1 MPRRAWIWLLLL
13 GVPVALSYPWLPDGS
28 LVAGICFEG
37 LGAIACVIMMVAIRV
52 RRPAQVRMW
61 WLLAAGSSFSV
72 LGDLTYDVLLN
83 ALHVDAYPSV
93 ADVFY
98 LLSYPVTVSGLGLLV
113 RGRTRGR
120 DRVGLLDAAI
130 VSTALALPAWT
141 FVIRPISA
149 LDHAG
154 LGDQLVS
161 LAYPIFDVLL
171 VVITA
176 RLVTTPGSRR
186 LPAPYLMLVIAQVTR
201 LVSDISFSATSIS
214 GTDFPWLD
222 SGWLFTYL
230 LTTAALL
237 HPSAGRIDEAA
248 PRREAGSLSSPRLT
262 LLAAASLLAPAVLV
276 VQGCRNAQEIDWLAV
291 AVGSTILFLLVV
303 ARMKLLLN
311 RVHRQARLLE
321 QLAHLDGLTGVPNRR
336 SWDDA
341 LTRELARARRSGEPV
356 VVGLL
361 DLDFFKK
368 FNDGYGHQAGDLLL
382 KEAAAAWRA
391 QLRDPDVL
399 ARYGGEEFGVV
410 IAGLPAEEALAIVS
424 RLRPVTPRGQ
434 TFSAGL
440 AEWDGHESAD
450 DLVRR
455 ADEALYLAKDT
466 GRDRVLL
473 AEDVTLAG

>member
-1 MPRRAWIWLLLL
+1 MPRRAWFWLLLS
-13 GVPVALSYPWLPDGS
+13 GVPVALSNPWLPEGS
-28 LVAGICFEG
+28 LLSGIGFDG
-37 LGAIACVIMMVAIRV
+37 LGVLTCLVMMLAIR
-52 RRPAQVRMW
+52 RIRPPQARMW
-61 WLLAAGSSFSV
+61 WLLAAGSGFSV
-72 LGDLTYDVLLN
+72 LGDIVYDVLLN
-83 ALHVDAYPSV
+83 VLHVDAYPSV
-93 ADVFY
+93 ADIFY
-98 LLSYPVTVSGLGLLV
+98 LLSYPVTVGGLGLLV

-171 VVITA
+171 VVMTA

-186 LPAPYLMLVIAQVTR
+186 LPVPFLMLVVAQVTR
-201 LVSDISFSATSIS
+201 LLSDVSFSATSIT
-214 GTDFPWLD
+214 GADFPWLD
-222 SGWLFTYL
+222 PGWLLTYL
-230 LTTAALL
+230 FTTAALL
-237 HPSAGRIDEAA
+237 HPAAGRIDE
-248 PRREAGSLSSPRLT
+248 PGPQRDAGVLSTPRLT

-276 VQGCRNAQEIDWLAV
+276 VQGCLDAQKIDWLAV

-311 RVHRQARLLE
+311 RVHRQARQLE

-440 AEWDGHESAD
+440 AEWDGQESAD
-450 DLVRR
+450 ELVRR
-455 ADEALYLAKDT
+455 ADQALYLAKDA

-473 AEDVTLAG
+473 AKDVTLAG

>member
-1 MPRRAWIWLLLL
+1 MSRWGWLWLLVL
-13 GVPVALSYPWLPDGS
+13 GGPVALGYPLLPDGS

-37 LGAIACVIMMVAIRV
+37 LGAVACVIMAVAVRL
-52 RRPAQVRMW
+52 RRPARAGMW
-61 WLLAAGSSFSV
+61 YLLAAGNGASV
-72 LGDLTYDVLLN
+72 LGDLVYDYLLN
-83 ALHVDAYPSV
+83 VEHVDAYPSV

-98 LLSYPVTVSGLGLLV
+98 LLSYPLTVAGLVLLV

-120 DRVGLLDAAI
+120 DRVGLVDAAI
-130 VSTALALPAWT
+130 LSTAVALPAWT
-141 FVIRPISA
+141 FVIQPISA
-149 LDHAG
+149 QDHAG

-161 LAYPIFDVLL
+161 LAYPVFDVLL
-171 VVITA
+171 VAITA

-186 LPAPYLMLVIAQVTR
+186 LPGAYLMLVVAQVTR
-201 LVSDISFSATSIS
+201 LLSDISFSATSIT
-214 GTDFPWLD
+214 GADFHWFD
-222 SGWLFTYL
+222 SGWIFTYL

-237 HPSAGRIDEAA
+237 HPSAARIDE
-248 PRREAGSLSSPRLT
+248 PGPVRDGGTLSTPRLT
-262 LLAAASLLAPAVLV
+262 LLAAASLLAPAVLA
-276 VQGCRNAQEIDWLAV
+276 VQGATDPGDIDWAAV

-303 ARMKLLLN
+303 ARMKLLLD
-311 RVHRQARLLE
+311 RVHRQARQLDS
-321 QLAHLDGLTGVPNRR
+321 LAHLDGLTGVPNRR
-336 SWDDA
+336 SWDD
-341 LTRELARARRSGEPV
+341 LLDRELARARRSGVPV

-361 DLDFFKK
+361 DLDFFKN

-391 QLRDPDVL
+391 ELREPDVL
-399 ARYGGEEFGVV
+399 ARYGGEEFGIV

-424 RLRPVTPRGQ
+424 RLRPATPRGQ

-440 AEWDGHESAD
+440 AEWDGAEPAS

-455 ADEALYLAKDT
+455 ADETLYQAKAA